1 MIQREAAQAL
11 LVVQRGRC
19 MSEETRCFIYI
30 DRSGSSSDID
40 LSMNKSNHLGDLV
53 VGVLPTNVILQTNQ
67 TSLIHFQ
74 LVEKLTV
81 VIR

>member
-1 MIQREAAQAL
+1 
-11 LVVQRGRC
+11 
-19 MSEETRCFIYI
+19 
-30 DRSGSSSDID
+30 
-40 LSMNKSNHLGDLV
+40 MNKSNHLGDLV